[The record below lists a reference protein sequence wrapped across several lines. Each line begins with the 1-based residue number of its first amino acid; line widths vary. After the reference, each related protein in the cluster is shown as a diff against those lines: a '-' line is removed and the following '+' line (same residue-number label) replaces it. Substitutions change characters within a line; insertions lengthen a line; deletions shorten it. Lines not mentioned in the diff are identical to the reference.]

1 MNAID
6 LLVKQHQEA
15 KDLLAS
21 LEDAEVE
28 DKDELFEK
36 LADALAVHAAIE
48 ERHFY
53 PATKDDRTEELLQE
67 AVEEHLSVKRLI
79 ADLLDMP
86 PSDAQFDAKVKV
98 LKEQVEHHIEEEE
111 GELFPKV
118 KKAHSSQELEDLG
131 VTLADASRGG
141 SAGFGRGAFEERA
154 ALGAN
159 KLRGSLEWVGH
170 PCPPG
175 ESPES

>member
-6 LLVKQHQEA
+6 LLRKQHQEA
-15 KDLLAS
+15 KELLS
-21 LEDAEVE
+21 TLEDAEVE
-28 DKDELFEK
+28 DKEELFEK

-48 ERHFY
+48 EQHFY

-118 KKAHSSQELEDLG
+118 KKLHSREELEDLG
-131 VTLADASRGG
+131 TVMEETANELKES
-141 SAGFGRGAFEERA
+141 GAPRMDVPKETGA
-154 ALGAN
+154 AAPLD
-159 KLRGSLEWVGH
+159 
-170 PCPPG
+170 
-175 ESPES
+175 

>member
-6 LLVKQHQEA
+6 LLMKQHGEA
-15 KDLLAS
+15 KELLSA
-21 LEDAEVE
+21 LENAEME
-28 DKDELFEK
+28 DKQELFEK
-36 LADALAVHAAIE
+36 VADALAVHAAIE

-53 PATKDDRTEELLQE
+53 PATKDDRTEDLLQE

-111 GELFPKV
+111 GDLFPKV
-118 KKAHSSQELEDLG
+118 KQAHRTEELEDLG
-131 VTLADASRGG
+131 ALMEETADELLQSEPRNQVPLET
-141 SAGFGRGAFEERA
+141 GAA
-154 ALGAN
+154 A
-159 KLRGSLEWVGH
+159 
-170 PCPPG
+170 PID
-175 ESPES
+175 